1 MFSIIQAN
9 GGTNRVSTEMTK
21 QLQAINLE
29 FSNATDEEECNYF
42 LESLYSWVIGV
53 TRGPNSNL
61 YRGPDA
67 YLLHSFV
74 EPLRCNN
81 SRSLYD
87 GFVGNS
93 LCRNWSSTLKNSEE
107 LPEEVKSICT
117 VWNMTTINSTSS
129 FLAKNLDIRT
139 GSVGVY
145 SESSEGFLITENG
158 NISTTFRVVATFNES
173 NAVSL
178 G

>member
-1 MFSIIQAN
+1 
-9 GGTNRVSTEMTK
+9 MTR

-29 FSNATDEEECNYF
+29 FSNTTDEEECNYF
-42 LESLYSWVIGV
+42 LHSLYSWVIGV
-53 TRGPNSNL
+53 TRGANANI

-67 YLLHSFV
+67 YLLHVVV
-74 EPLRCNN
+74 EPLRCND
-81 SRSLYD
+81 SGSFYD
-87 GFVGNS
+87 GLVGS
-93 LCRNWSSTLKNSEE
+93 SFCRHWSSRLRNSEE
-107 LPEEVKSICT
+107 LPEEIKSLCT

-129 FLAKNLDIRT
+129 FLAKSLNIRT

-145 SESSEGFLITENG
+145 SESSAGFMITDNG

>member
-1 MFSIIQAN
+1 LFSIIQAN
-9 GGTNRVSTEMTK
+9 GGTNRISRELTK

-29 FSNATDEEECNYF
+29 FANATDEEQCNYF
-42 LESLYSWVIGV
+42 LNSLYSWVIGV
-53 TRGPNSNL
+53 TRGANANV

-67 YLLHSFV
+67 YLLHVFV
-74 EPLRCNN
+74 EPTRCYNTKTIF
-81 SRSLYD
+81 D

-93 LCRNWSSTLKNSEE
+93 FCQNRSSRIQESEE
-107 LPEEVKSICT
+107 IPENIKSLCA
-117 VWNMTTINSTSS
+117 VWDVTIVNSTSS
-129 FLAKNLDIRT
+129 FLAKSLNIRT

-145 SESSEGFLITENG
+145 SESNEGFLITGNG
-158 NISTTFRVVATFNES
+158 SMPTTFRVVATFNES